1 MDSAPCA
8 SRRSREIAMSQTIY
22 AKLVRYRHDG
32 KYLGAPV
39 TLEGSIVDDEE
50 HGCVLEIALPASTE
64 TGFESAIFVSVTE
77 LQKLK

>member
-1 MDSAPCA
+1 MVPAA
-8 SRRSREIAMSQTIY
+8 RAGRRSRESAMSQTIY
-22 AKLVRYRHDG
+22 AKLVHYNHDG

-64 TGFESAIFVSVTE
+64 TGLESAIFVSISE
-77 LQKLK
+77 LDKLR